1 MEKFLDITGMLDTE
15 ISSLY
20 SLIAPNNTDDI
31 WDYFKITA
39 PNKESNPIKVIEYL
53 RSIYCS
59 LIRISLEFN
68 LKANTEDLVL
78 PINMPAFLAA
88 KEIVDDQKEKEV
100 LKIGTS
106 GLKKKVEKNLRKMM
120 MQKEPELLNAP
131 QQGLKK
137 NHLKI

>member
-1 MEKFLDITGMLDTE
+1 VVKLLSGMEKFLDITEMLDTE

-39 PNKESNPIKVIEYL
+39 PNKESNPIKSIEYL

-68 LKANTEDLVL
+68 LKANTED
-78 PINMPAFLAA
+78 
-88 KEIVDDQKEKEV
+88 DDA
-100 LKIGTS
+100 I
-106 GLKKKVEKNLRKMM
+106 
-120 MQKEPELLNAP
+120 
-131 QQGLKK
+131 
-137 NHLKI
+137 I

>member
-1 MEKFLDITGMLDTE
+1 MDEFLDITGMLDTD

-78 PINMPAFLAA
+78 PINMPVFLAA

-106 GLKKKVEKNLRKMM
+106 GLKKKSREES
-120 MQKEPELLNAP
+120 KEDDDAKRARAAERAAARDE
-131 QQGLKK
+131 
-137 NHLKI
+137 